1 MGIHRTLNFLKYP
14 LGVLAD
20 WPVQY
25 KVALNKLVHC
35 YKHIYTYIS
44 YMLCGE
50 PPALPY
56 MSMIQPY
63 EITCVHTSMQIHMN
77 TNTHACTL
85 SHMQTHI
92 RTYTH
97 ACMHAHTHARMH
109 THTHP
114 FHVVPW
120 RCTTLRTPWPCIS
133 HALIK
138 TCSLFAKCIVLPLS
152 LMNELISG
160 ELIFSNTS
168 LSIPYP
174 SHNYA
179 SKLLP

>member
-1 MGIHRTLNFLKYP
+1 MIKFYSTCVVKSLGPVSNGLFTQIGTHLKGIHRTLNFVKYP

-35 YKHIYTYIS
+35 YIHIYTYIS

-109 THTHP
+109 THT
-114 FHVVPW
+114 
-120 RCTTLRTPWPCIS
+120 
-133 HALIK
+133 
-138 TCSLFAKCIVLPLS
+138 PLS
-152 LMNELISG
+152 CCTLTLYNFTNSMAMY
-160 ELIFSNTS
+160 
-168 LSIPYP
+168 LSCFDKNMFTLCQVYCI
-174 SHNYA
+174 A
-179 SKLLP
+179 S